1 MSVLFSVMGLAVRQ
15 RMFSLHHVEQVGVL
29 FNAARR
35 DCDYCLG
42 LGSNATNNQLVRC
55 PVCIE
60 ARKGSGSRKALPTN
74 VGIVDAIASA
84 VEECWRIVL
93 GRA

>member
-1 MSVLFSVMGLAVRQ
+1 
-15 RMFSLHHVEQVGVL
+15 MFGDLPLEQVGFL

-35 DCDYCLG
+35 DCDYCSG

-55 PVCIE
+55 PVCYE
-60 ARKGSGSRKALPTN
+60 TRKGSGSRKVLPTN